1 MYNFTNT
8 ISTKGHQAKQMKK
21 IALILEGKTAQD
33 FLTQLLEQ
41 YHSSHYYTIITKDE
55 KLIPSSHPN
64 NFTFHCFDAT
74 SPSKLFN
81 ALKGEFDRIFVI
93 HQNAEE
99 RKVIYTLLRDTFPKT
114 LIILSGTNSLGVED
128 KFLQEVSIP
137 LVISNKL
144 INYLPDSPHTLQ
156 DFGLGEG
163 EIMEILVPSGS
174 VYCYRQLGSIS
185 QKEWRIAGIYRQ
197 NQLLLSNY
205 ALTIQPNDRLLAIG
219 NPKILGNIYR
229 QVTSS
234 LGQFPIPFGKDLF
247 LYLDEEI
254 LDENEILKDLDDALL
269 LHQKL
274 NSNHLYITLLNPKNF
289 ELLSHLKSIQS
300 LDIHLHIDYQKRS
313 FEEILNSDKAKRI
326 GLAILNHKFFNQYK
340 KTLFELFIPIYKSGQ
355 TPLCECKDALTLLGE
370 EKVENIA
377 SVTLDI
383 SSQLELNFEMY
394 DYDVDGNYHIESF
407 ENFKT
412 LSQVFN
418 KPIHLTQSSTKNPIL
433 FLQEKPKPLLQFI
446 PFSPSII
453 KSTLGKFAS
462 TDLARYSA
470 DLELYPQIL
479 IPLPYENA

>member
-1 MYNFTNT
+1 
-8 ISTKGHQAKQMKK
+8 MKK
-21 IALILEGKTAQD
+21 IGLILNGKTAQN
-33 FLTQLLEQ
+33 FLSQLLEQ
-41 YHSSHYYTIITKDE
+41 YHSANYYIIITQE
-55 KLIPSSHPN
+55 QALIPPSYPN
-64 NFTFHCFDAT
+64 NFSFDCFDPT
-74 SPSKLFN
+74 SPSKLFKT
-81 ALKGEFDRIFVI
+81 LKGDFDQFFII
-93 HQNAEE
+93 HQNSEE
-99 RKVIYTLLRDTFPKT
+99 RKIVYSLLRQAFPKT
-114 LIILSGTNSLGVED
+114 LIIMSSKTSLEVED
-128 KFLQEVSIP
+128 EFLQEVSIP
-137 LVISNKL
+137 LTISNKL
-144 INYLPDSPHTLQ
+144 LNYLPNAPTTIQ

-185 QKEWRIAGIYRQ
+185 QKEWRIVGIYRQ

-229 QVTSS
+229 QITSS

-274 NSNHLYITLLNPKNF
+274 NNIHLYITLLNPRSF
-289 ELLSHLKSIQS
+289 ELLAHLKSIQS
-300 LDIHLHIDYQKRS
+300 TDIHLHIEYQKRT

-326 GLAILNHKFFNQYK
+326 GLAILNHKIFIQNK
-340 KTLFELFIPIYKSGQ
+340 KALFDLFVPVYKSAQ
-355 TPLCECKDALTLLGE
+355 TPLCECKNALTLLGE

-418 KPIHLTQSSTKNPIL
+418 KPINLTQSSSKNPIL
-433 FLQEKPKPLLQFI
+433 FLQERPAPLLQFI
-446 PFSPSII
+446 PFSPSIT
-453 KSTLGKFAS
+453 KSTLSKLTS

-470 DLELYPQIL
+470 DLDLYPQIL
-479 IPLPYENA
+479 IPLPYEND